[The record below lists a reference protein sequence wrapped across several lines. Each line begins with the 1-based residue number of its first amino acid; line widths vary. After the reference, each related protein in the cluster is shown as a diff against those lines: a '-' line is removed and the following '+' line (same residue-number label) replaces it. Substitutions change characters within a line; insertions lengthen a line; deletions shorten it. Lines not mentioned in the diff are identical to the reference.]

1 MNLKKIKSIL
11 TEVSCWIYAVIATIS
26 VVQVYYGVMAL
37 ISGEL
42 TIPISTV
49 TYLGIGLVAT
59 IGGYVLLHK
68 TIINKD

>member
-1 MNLKKIKSIL
+1 MLKKIKSLLI
-11 TEVSCWIYAVIATIS
+11 EVSCWFYAVIATIG

-37 ISGEL
+37 IGGEL